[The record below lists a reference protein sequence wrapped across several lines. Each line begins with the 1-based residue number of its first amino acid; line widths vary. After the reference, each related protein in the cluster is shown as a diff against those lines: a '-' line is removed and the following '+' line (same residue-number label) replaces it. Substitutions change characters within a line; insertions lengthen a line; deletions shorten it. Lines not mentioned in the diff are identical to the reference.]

1 MSVMDKILGAA
12 DFPPPAPPSPF
23 PLDESRISHH
33 HTPQKNPTTTAFLS
47 PSPLRQP
54 PPSPS
59 SSSTLPPKKIPTA
72 DLATTPKIKKLLSQ
86 VANQRDTAI
95 DKIKLMQ
102 GTNAELKTKL
112 SEMSRYKDKCEKLE
126 RELESLQSALDS
138 SERIR
143 ESQRDLIKMLQEGH
157 GHGHGQ
163 GGLSL
168 STISLLNTGNDS
180 FSLVDQAVRMNEK
193 YGGFEIRGV
202 NTNVDKPQEEEVEQA
217 ATETMPNPTP
227 KPKPKPTLKL
237 SSPSPTS
244 KSKARRKSSTLAK
257 TKSSP
262 ATTTPRK
269 KVGILQ
275 PSKTITTPT
284 TTTTTTTTT
293 TPRKAA
299 SVVSKKTRRST
310 TAK

>member
-1 MSVMDKILGAA
+1 MSSRRQELEDSLSALTADVQRLKSKLNSTPTPTKQIPTNSSMSVMDKILGAA

-33 HTPQKNPTTTAFLS
+33 HTPQKKPTTTAFLS

-143 ESQRDLIKMLQEGH
+143 ESQRGERAKRA
-157 GHGHGQ
+157 
-163 GGLSL
+163 
-168 STISLLNTGNDS
+168 
-180 FSLVDQAVRMNEK
+180 SLVIEEYEAPCEMAVDDG
-193 YGGFEIRGV
+193 YIHY
-202 NTNVDKPQEEEVEQA
+202 
-217 ATETMPNPTP
+217 
-227 KPKPKPTLKL
+227 
-237 SSPSPTS
+237 
-244 KSKARRKSSTLAK
+244 
-257 TKSSP
+257 
-262 ATTTPRK
+262 
-269 KVGILQ
+269 
-275 PSKTITTPT
+275 
-284 TTTTTTTTT
+284 
-293 TPRKAA
+293 
-299 SVVSKKTRRST
+299 
-310 TAK
+310 